1 MSTLCNACGI
11 NYRRARKYETGL
23 DLDKLSKEVGPNR
36 PSILKSIKRVRK
48 CKRPTAKVL
57 QVPRETGTHRG
68 HNSDWMNKVLCIDTV
83 RETAP
88 AIAVATPRR
97 VWPSIANLLCE

>member
-11 NYRRARKYETGL
+11 NYRRARKYEVGL
-23 DLDKLSKEVGPNR
+23 DLDKLSREVGPNR

-48 CKRPTAKVL
+48 CKR
-57 QVPRETGTHRG
+57 QVPKRDTEPQRTR
-68 HNSDWMNKVLCIDTV
+68 NSDWMNKVLCFDSA
-83 RETAP
+83 REITP
-88 AIAVATPRR
+88 AISQPRR